1 MGNFGHESPKQH
13 VVWSN
18 DEGMLELLRERA
30 GYMSVSLPPPKDIVE
45 LDYGFS
51 DAEIFLDKCT
61 MVVTSGD
68 GMPLLGICG
77 DPCKEVFWPRAGFG
91 EWRGGAT
98 RTMIFMSQLKMDCL
112 FVTLRLT

>member
-1 MGNFGHESPKQH
+1 M
-13 VVWSN
+13 
-18 DEGMLELLRERA
+18 
-30 GYMSVSLPPPKDIVE
+30 SLPPPKDIVE